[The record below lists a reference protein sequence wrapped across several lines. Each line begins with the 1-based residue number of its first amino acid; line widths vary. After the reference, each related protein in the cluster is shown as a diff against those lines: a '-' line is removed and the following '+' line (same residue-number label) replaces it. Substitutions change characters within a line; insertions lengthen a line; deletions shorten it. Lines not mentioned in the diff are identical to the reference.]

1 MSLAKRRD
9 PVTLVRSPTF
19 TNSESGVM
27 VSGSRP
33 DSCVYRGSLGTL
45 RGVRPAAAA
54 AMARMWAGVV
64 PQQPPT
70 KFSDSVSISCDRMPA
85 VSGGSSS

>member
-1 MSLAKRRD
+1 MSLAKRRE

-33 DSCVYRGSLGTL
+33 DRRVYRGRVGTL
-45 RGVRPAAAA
+45 LGARPAAAA
-54 AMARMWAGVV
+54 AMARMCAGVV

-70 KFSDSVSISCDRMPA
+70 KLSDRVSMSWDRMPA

>member
-1 MSLAKRRD
+1 
-9 PVTLVRSPTF
+9 
-19 TNSESGVM
+19 M

-33 DSCVYRGSLGTL
+33 ERRVYRGNVGTL

-70 KFSDSVSISCDRMPA
+70 KLSDSVSISWDRMPA